1 MDRVTIEGGQV
12 RVASPEGRVAALSV
26 EALFARLAPR
36 EMDTGGIVLPDGV
49 KAVISAGPVTIWV
62 HQTPPRVHA
71 FRWIAADSPRRFG
84 DGTRYREV
92 RIALPYVIVLAV
104 FVRDQSGRR
113 QLGHQNEC
121 FFRNE
126 PLRSLTDELSF
137 PALLNCSKFEP
148 AEQRPLSWI
157 CTQHLN
163 LKEIAGIDDGN
174 TRLRRGLTELLR
186 CLFETGFNY
195 SSEHHEESSW
205 FTESAGCDPRIAT
218 VENWEAATR
227 TDPLFVLEIPWLSV
241 GASVEGIA
249 ERILRNL
256 HAAREPV
263 RTAAQLARIVI
274 NHGTLNPGGGD
285 S

>member
-1 MDRVTIEGGQV
+1 MDRVTIEGEQV
-12 RVASPEGRVAALSV
+12 RAASPEGRVAALSV
-26 EALFARLAPR
+26 EALLAQLAPH

-62 HQTPPRVHA
+62 HQTPPRVHG
-71 FRWIAADSPRRFG
+71 FRWIAPDSPQRFG
-84 DGTRYREV
+84 DGTKYREV

-104 FVRDQSGRR
+104 FVRDPRGRR

-126 PLRSLTDELSF
+126 PLRSLHDELSF

-163 LKEIAGIDDGN
+163 VRQLAGIEDDN
-174 TRLRRGLTELLR
+174 ARLRSGLTELLR

-227 TDPLFVLEIPWLSV
+227 TDPLFVLEVPWLPV
-241 GASVEGIA
+241 GASVEAIHTA
-249 ERILRNL
+249 ENRNRFK
-256 HAAREPV
+256 AA
-263 RTAAQLARIVI
+263 
-274 NHGTLNPGGGD
+274 
-285 S
+285 